1 MSSKVAKFEEYARKQ
16 KEKKLMKTMMKKE
29 KPTWVDSLGE
39 QIVDTVTLEIG
50 NPIDDGYNYIKQVHN
65 NDEINKKEII
75 ELRIENNNLKK
86 EVEKYKKKCQELSE
100 IITRKERSIFKII

>member
-16 KEKKLMKTMMKKE
+16 KEKKRIE
-29 KPTWVDSLGE
+29 EEV
-39 QIVDTVTLEIG
+39 
-50 NPIDDGYNYIKQVHN
+50 
-65 NDEINKKEII
+65 I

-86 EVEKYKKKCQELSE
+86 ELEKYKKKCRELSE

>member
-16 KEKKLMKTMMKKE
+16 KEKKE
-29 KPTWVDSLGE
+29 KPTWVGSLGE

-65 NDEINKKEII
+65 NDEINKKELI

-100 IITRKERSIFKII
+100 IITRKETSIFKII

>member
-16 KEKKLMKTMMKKE
+16 KEKKEL
-29 KPTWVDSLGE
+29 
-39 QIVDTVTLEIG
+39 
-50 NPIDDGYNYIKQVHN
+50 
-65 NDEINKKEII
+65 I

-86 EVEKYKKKCQELSE
+86 ELEKYKKKCEELSE